1 MKLSSGYPY
10 SLIKNGLPYT
20 YSKLD
25 QDIKTDVLILGGG
38 ISGALTAH
46 YLVQEGIDCVLI
58 DARTIGLGSTC
69 ASTSLL
75 QYEIDTPLHQL
86 IGMTGVR
93 TAVRSYKLGESAIL
107 KLEALAQK
115 TGMKDF
121 ERKRSLYSAAYKKD
135 IDFLTEEFDARK
147 KHGFNVNYLDSA
159 AILKQFGFHA
169 HGGILS
175 GIAATIDSYLFTHSL
190 LQFNRH
196 NGLQVYDRTPAAIIK
211 HNRNNVQVKTPE
223 KCIITAKKLVYAT
236 GYEVVN
242 FISKPIVKLASTY
255 AIASESFNSPQKF
268 GKKDT
273 IIWNTAKPYLY
284 MRTTKDNRIII
295 GGRDEEFFSHIKRD
309 KLIPQKTKQ
318 LRHDF
323 TKMFPSIPFKTEF
336 SWAGVFGSTK
346 DGLPYIGAYKKLPNS
361 FFALGFGGNGIT
373 FSQVAGEI
381 IASLVKGKK
390 NKDVE
395 LFSFERA

>member
-10 SLIKNGLPYT
+10 SLIKNGLPYS
-20 YSKLD
+20 YPKLERN
-25 QDIKTDVLILGGG
+25 IKTDVLVLGGG

-46 YLVQEGIDCVLI
+46 YLVKEGIDCALI
-58 DARTIGLGSTC
+58 DARTIGLGSTS

-86 IGMTGVR
+86 IAMRGTR
-93 TAVRSYKLGESAIL
+93 AAIRSYKLCESAIL
-107 KLEALAQK
+107 KLEALAER

-121 ERKRSLYSAAYKKD
+121 DRKKSLYSAAYKKD
-135 IDFLTEEFDARK
+135 IDFLKTEFEARK
-147 KHGFNVNYLDSA
+147 SNGFKVKYLDESA
-159 AILKQFGFHA
+159 VLREFGFHS

-175 GIAATIDSYLFTHSL
+175 DVAATIDSYLFTHSL
-190 LQFNRH
+190 LQCNLEK
-196 NGLQVYDRTPAAIIK
+196 GLKVYDRTPAASIR
-211 HNRNNVQVKTPE
+211 HNRNNVQVKTQD
-223 KCIITAKKLVYAT
+223 KAIITAKKLVYAT

-242 FISKPIVKLASTY
+242 FISKPIVKLTSTY

-268 GKKDT
+268 GKNDAV
-273 IIWNTAKPYLY
+273 IWNTASPYLY

-295 GGRDEEFFSHIKRD
+295 GGRDEEFFTHIKRD
-309 KLIPQKTKQ
+309 KLIRGKTKQ
-318 LRHDF
+318 LRNDF
-323 TKMFPSIPFKTEF
+323 KKMFPSIPFKTEF

-346 DGLPYIGAYKKLPNS
+346 DGLPYIGAYKHLPNS

-381 IASLVKGKK
+381 IASIIKGRK

-395 LFSFERA
+395 LFSFDRI